1 MTSSY
6 YWSAE
11 RFFQT
16 APLTRI
22 QNYSVNPFVIT
33 VKLLTASFLSSSSLF
48 FYVFIFFG
56 GGGRGREE
64 AVVEEGGALL
74 SLTIKIK

>member
-33 VKLLTASFLSSSSLF
+33 VKLLTASFLSSSSF
-48 FYVFIFFG
+48 FFFFFLKGEG
-56 GGGRGREE
+56 GGGVGGRGGR
-64 AVVEEGGALL
+64 G
-74 SLTIKIK
+74 

>member
-33 VKLLTASFLSSSSLF
+33 VKLLTAYFFLLLLLSFFLF
-48 FYVFIFFG
+48 FFFFLEGGGRRRCWRKG
-56 GGGRGREE
+56 GGG
-64 AVVEEGGALL
+64 GG
-74 SLTIKIK
+74 LTIKMK